1 MESEQLFHRGYY
13 RNSYN
18 SITSASSDEEL
29 LDGAGAIMDFQ
40 TSEDDN
46 LLDGDTAAGKFSMTT
61 ENCSHEHTNR
71 YSFVSFLFFFLLRLT
86 FGVTF

>member
-18 SITSASSDEEL
+18 SIRSASSDEEL

-40 TSEDDN
+40 TSEDDT
-46 LLDGDTAAGKFSMTT
+46 LLDGDTAVGKCGMTT
-61 ENCSHEHTNR
+61 ENCRIAMNIRHEYPPMNR
-71 YSFVSFLFFFLLRLT
+71 L
-86 FGVTF
+86 